1 VSEFISNIAQAY
13 RHSSPIPDS
22 SESLPSLPF
31 ASKSVLSSPIRYVP
45 PLCYATNPSIPA
57 PAFNAPG
64 PGLNLP
70 PAPSPFQLPD
80 ASFSMPR
87 QPAHLSDDGLSYID
101 EEPLMRPPPLPP
113 CPYQASLQPPQH
125 LLHTTFP
132 PPQRPHSRALLQPP
146 PMRLRTMT
154 AAFATPAPAPTF
166 TPAYGVGAMPSVR
179 SRLTPRFTGDVNQ
192 PIEDFLEE
200 YKELADKCGLTSLQ
214 KVETV
219 IQYVDRSQR
228 HVWQNLPGYI
238 ACDWLDFR
246 DELCD
251 KYVSP
256 TPGGQFLRQKLINFA
271 TKYARKCMGD
281 ETDVINYQRQFNNQ
295 SKVLLGTGRITIGE
309 RNAIF
314 WHGFHPEDQRALR
327 EHLIAMHPNMPQG
340 QAFDLK
346 DVFNIARAIFSGDDD
361 FLLQEPSPHTDR
373 TRMERSTPRDY
384 SSPCIET
391 RTVWF
396 QNDAPEENKNELE
409 GLIYQ
414 LHALPPRNPKYAVLY
429 ARCAARF
436 PNHMMSI
443 PRPEYQ
449 TDTAAAYSY
458 SAPPPPPTWS
468 APAATPILTPAAP
481 AANTTTATPFFF
493 GPRPELCAFCCA
505 EGHRLCSCASANEYL
520 QTGCASW
527 INDKLH
533 LPNSQLVPFDG
544 MRHGLKASIDAWLTA
559 QSSAASPPAQTQ
571 AISARDPPLHL
582 DSRNASARIEEV
594 IESHILQVWEVATPD
609 EEVFSQDIFEVFTA
623 EKMKHPGKASEFS
636 ALPPPPPAPA
646 PSTSAPAQPPAA
658 ASSAPQSSTQYQY
671 HSDAEDQQLVTEL
684 EEYLMKGKLS
694 LTTPAHVF
702 AASHAV
708 RKNIA
713 KKLKVRR
720 VETNEYE
727 VVPAADPCSCLHRTT
742 VHDDFSDDPPL
753 SDDRSPEFCLPLLE
767 LNALVNS
774 SFKSPAILDTGSQI
788 VVIRHDIVQS
798 LGFPI
803 NSQRLIKMEGANGTT
818 NWTVG
823 CAENLPLQ
831 VGDVTIKVHPHVVE
845 HASFGLLLGRPFQKS
860 ALLRFED
867 LPSGGVEVSV
877 CDPTNL
883 ECRVFVPTR
892 PHTGRAP
899 AVSVVSVLNLV
910 PSLLRPMQATVHHLI
925 PPLMPAT
932 HSVTVP
938 KYTQP
943 LPTKHPLSLVS
954 RSSPEVLTPPLNTGM
969 GDNFLTQHIQPLH
982 DRRPST
988 RPCTDDLASSAIPR
1002 LSSLLRPFLSSAFH
1016 RTSGPCFDSENADAD
1031 INDSSLGKAR
1041 QGDFSLGSP
1050 LTCLFSGTNC
1060 AVARHPSGY
1069 PLPLASFPL
1078 EDPPTVAIID
1088 PACNHMQVP
1097 SLVSGSAHP
1106 SPVDNCHTIPFPDPS
1121 CAPST
1126 LRPPSPGQ
1134 LEHLVDFTSACASPD
1149 CSDVALTH
1157 FASGTT
1163 HLTLPADSFGDEQRH
1178 HQVDPGGSKF
1188 KAPGRC
1194 KVSIV
1199 CALGSAHSGPRDA
1212 CIAVNDSTRQCPAAT
1227 PSHTTPPPLCP
1238 PLSHP
1243 SLDVSLSPPRR
1254 SPRRQTRNHRW
1265 HHSPHPPSLAC
1276 TTRPHVNQRHT
1287 RQAQHSM
1294 PLALVRVPMPLD
1306 L

>member
-1 VSEFISNIAQAY
+1 
-13 RHSSPIPDS
+13 
-22 SESLPSLPF
+22 
-31 ASKSVLSSPIRYVP
+31 
-45 PLCYATNPSIPA
+45 
-57 PAFNAPG
+57 
-64 PGLNLP
+64 
-70 PAPSPFQLPD
+70 
-80 ASFSMPR
+80 
-87 QPAHLSDDGLSYID
+87 
-101 EEPLMRPPPLPP
+101 
-113 CPYQASLQPPQH
+113 
-125 LLHTTFP
+125 
-132 PPQRPHSRALLQPP
+132 
-146 PMRLRTMT
+146 MT

-166 TPAYGVGAMPSVR
+166 APAYGVSAMPSVR
-179 SRLTPRFTGDVNQ
+179 SRLAPRFTSDVDQ

-200 YKELADKCGLTSLQ
+200 YEELADKCGLTSLQ

-219 IQYVDRSQR
+219 IRYIDRSQR

-238 ACDWLDFR
+238 TRDWLDFR
-246 DELCD
+246 DKLCD
-251 KYVSP
+251 EYVSP
-256 TPGGQFLRQKLINFA
+256 IPEGQFSRQKLIDFT
-271 TKYARKCMGD
+271 TKYARKHMGD
-281 ETDVINYQRQFNNQ
+281 ETDIINYQRQFNNQ
-295 SKVLLGTGRITIGE
+295 SKVLLGTGRITVGE

-314 WHGFHPEDQRALR
+314 WRGFHPEDQRALR
-327 EHLIAMHPNMPQG
+327 ERLIAMHPNMPWG

-373 TRMERSTPRDY
+373 MRMERSTLRDY
-384 SSPCIET
+384 SSPRIET
-391 RTVWF
+391 RTVRF

-414 LHALPPRNPKYAVLY
+414 LHALPPHDPKYAVLY
-429 ARCAARF
+429 ARCAAHF

-458 SAPPPPPTWS
+458 SAPPPLPLPTWS
-468 APAATPILTPAAP
+468 APAAAPVPTPAVP

-493 GPRPELCAFCCA
+493 GPRPELCAFCRT

-520 QTGCASW
+520 QTGRASW
-527 INDKLH
+527 INDRLH
-533 LPNSQLVPFDG
+533 LPNSQPVPFDG
-544 MRHGLKASIDAWLTA
+544 MRRGLKVSIDVWLTA
-559 QSSAASPPAQTQ
+559 QSSAASSPAQTQ
-571 AISARDPPLHL
+571 AISARDPPPHL
-582 DSRNASARIEEV
+582 NSCNASARIEEV
-594 IESHILQVWEVATPD
+594 IESHILQVREVATPD
-609 EEVFSQDIFEVFTA
+609 KEVFSQDIFEVFAA
-623 EKMKHPGKASEFS
+623 EKMKRPGKASEFS
-636 ALPPPPPAPA
+636 APPPPPPAPA

-658 ASSAPQSSTQYQY
+658 TSSAPRSNTQYQY
-671 HSDAEDQQLVTEL
+671 QSDAEDQQLVTEL

-713 KKLKVRR
+713 KKLKVHH

-727 VVPAADPCSCLHRTT
+727 VVPAADSCLPPRRTT

-767 LNALVNS
+767 LDALVNS
-774 SFKSPAILDTGSQI
+774 SLKSPAILDTGSQI
-788 VVIRHDIVQS
+788 IVIRHDIVQS

-803 NSQRLIKMEGANGTT
+803 NSQRLIEMEGANGAT

-831 VGDVTIKVHPHVVE
+831 VGDVTIKVHAHVVK
-845 HASFGLLLGRPFQKS
+845 HASFSLLLGRPFQKS

-867 LPSGGVEVSV
+867 LPSSKVEVSV
-877 CDPTNL
+877 RDPANL
-883 ECRVFVPTR
+883 ECRVYVPTR
-892 PHTGRAP
+892 PRTGCAP
-899 AVSVVSVLNLV
+899 AVSVVSVLNLA
-910 PSLLRPMQATVHHLI
+910 PSLFRPMQAAVQCLI
-925 PPLMPAT
+925 PPLVPAT
-932 HSVTVP
+932 HSATVP

-943 LPTKHPLSLVS
+943 LPTKHPESLVF
-954 RSSPEVLTPPLNTGM
+954 RSSPEVFTPPPNAGM
-969 GDNFLTQHIQPLH
+969 GNDFLTQHIQPLRN
-982 DRRPST
+982 RRPSV
-988 RPCTDDLASSAIPR
+988 RPCTDDLVPSATPHLSNLLHPFIP
-1002 LSSLLRPFLSSAFH
+1002 SAFH
-1016 RTSGPCFDSENADAD
+1016 RTSGPRFDSENADAD
-1031 INDSSLGKAR
+1031 INNSSLSKAR

-1088 PACNHMQVP
+1088 PACNHVQIP

-1106 SPVDNCHTIPFPDPS
+1106 SPVNNCHTIPFPDPS
-1121 CAPST
+1121 CAPLM

-1134 LEHLVDFTSACASPD
+1134 LEHPVDFTSACAPPD

-1163 HLTLPADSFGDEQRH
+1163 HLTLPADSFGDDQRH

-1194 KVSIV
+1194 KASIV
-1199 CALGSAHSGPRDA
+1199 CALGSAHSRPCDA
-1212 CIAVNDSTRQCPAAT
+1212 CVAVDDSTRQCPTAM
-1227 PSHTTPPPLCP
+1227 PSHATPPPPCP
-1238 PLSHP
+1238 PPSCP

-1254 SPRRQTRNHRW
+1254 SPRRQTGNRRQ

-1276 TTRPHVNQRHT
+1276 TTRLHVNQRHT
-1287 RQAQHSM
+1287 RRAQRSV
-1294 PLALVRVPMPLD
+1294 PSALVRVPTPLD
-1306 L
+1306 S